1 MSLRIKMMN
10 FLNFNKNSNFKTK
23 NNKDIIDPYIEI
35 GNLTQKARIA
45 KNLSIDDLSALS
57 KIPNSTIMAIENN
70 DKTLL
75 PKYPFNRSIL
85 LKLEEC
91 LSIKNH
97 QLINLANTGRKPIK
111 KSSTK
116 KILINKLNTLNSWQ
130 VNLIYFFI
138 LLISIFI
145 LNNFYLNSRI
155 IEFKY
160 IEKNISK

>member
-1 MSLRIKMMN
+1 MMIK
-10 FLNFNKNSNFKTK
+10 FLKFINNTDLKKKT
-23 NNKDIIDPYIEI
+23 NRDIIDPYIEI
-35 GNLTQKARIA
+35 GNLTKEARIA
-45 KNLSIDDLSALS
+45 KNLTIDDLSDLS
-57 KIPNSTIMAIENN
+57 KIPNFTISAIEKNN
-70 DKTLL
+70 KSLL

-97 QLINLANTGRKPIK
+97 KLINLANTGHKTIK
-111 KSSTK
+111 KSSK
-116 KILINKLNTLNSWQ
+116 PKILINKLNILNSWQ
-130 VNLIYFFI
+130 GNLIYFFI

-160 IEKNISK
+160 IEKNIPK

>member
-1 MSLRIKMMN
+1 MK
-10 FLNFNKNSNFKTK
+10 FLNFNKNSNFKTN
-23 NNKDIIDPYIEI
+23 NNKDTIDPYIEI
-35 GNLTQKARIA
+35 GNLAKEARIA
-45 KNLSIDDLSALS
+45 KNLSINDLSDLS
-57 KIPNSTIMAIENN
+57 KIPNSTIIAIEKNN
-70 DKTLL
+70 KSLL

-97 QLINLANTGRKPIK
+97 KLINLANKGSKPIK
-111 KSSTK
+111 KRSKTK
-116 KILINKLNTLNSWQ
+116 IIINKLNILNTWQ
-130 VNLIYFFI
+130 GNLIYFFI
-138 LLISIFI
+138 LLTSIFF